1 MPSVPSQS
9 TLKQSG
15 SYNKHILTQIQENC
29 RNFIGSPVNPLEEA
43 SEFKVES
50 SRMVVEAV
58 DDGGR
63 LHQQPVAGLQEGS
76 STVCLGNAAP
86 VQDF

>member
-15 SYNKHILTQIQENC
+15 PYNKHILTQIQENC
-29 RNFIGSPVNPLEEA
+29 RNFIGSPANPLEEA

-50 SRMVVEAV
+50 SRMAVEAV
-58 DDGGR
+58 GR